1 MTYRD
6 ILVQID
12 AEAGPARY
20 AIAAELASR
29 ARGVVTGV
37 YLKTTLINQYN
48 NISAIA
54 YLPPIDLDRMIREH
68 NEGQEAAA
76 ARSGAQL
83 TTAAKAR
90 DAQCA
95 TRVIGGDTPDD
106 LVAETRR
113 ADLVILAPPSSAP
126 AYNVHASPVDVCLAG
141 GGPVLVVPDGWAGDR
156 VGARPL
162 VAWNGSREAARAL
175 RDALPLFDSGATV
188 EVRIAR
194 HKDALTDDA
203 APIRQHLERHGLRA
217 NVVSEVDDGRS
228 IGDWLRSE
236 AKAAGCDMLVM
247 GLYGH
252 ARMQEFV
259 LGGVSH
265 DMLHAP
271 GLPLLI
277 SH

>member
-29 ARGVVTGV
+29 GRGAVTGV
-37 YLKTTLINQYN
+37 YLQTTLINQYN

-54 YLPPIDLDRMIREH
+54 YLPPLDLDRIIREH
-68 NEGQEAAA
+68 NEGQAAAA
-76 ARSGAQL
+76 ARSAAQL
-83 TTAAKAR
+83 ATTAKAR

-95 TRVIGGDTPDD
+95 TRVIGGDSPDD
-106 LVAETRR
+106 LIAETRR

-141 GGPVLVVPDGWAGDR
+141 GGPVLVVPDTWSGDR

-162 VAWNGSREAARAL
+162 VAWNGAREAARAL
-175 RDALPLFDSGATV
+175 RDALPLFEAGATV

-194 HKDALTDDA
+194 PKDSLADDA
-203 APIRQHLERHGLRA
+203 AAIRQHLERHGLRA
-217 NVVSEVDDGRS
+217 NVVNIVDDGRS

-236 AKAAGCDMLVM
+236 AMAAGCDMIVM

-265 DMLHAP
+265 TMLHAP